1 MLRELLEAAV
11 LSLAIKLQAQSSVK
25 NMSIILMLG
34 ISEQIEELETEAQH
48 RSELLFTSKKMKS
61 FS

>member
-1 MLRELLEAAV
+1 
-11 LSLAIKLQAQSSVK
+11 
-25 NMSIILMLG
+25 MSIILMLG

-48 RSELLFTSKKMKS
+48 RSELLYTSKKMKS